1 MTDVV
6 LRFIAGR
13 QPGREIP
20 VKNEQELVIGRAEDA
35 DLRID
40 EETVSRK
47 HAILFVKND
56 EIVLRD
62 CSKNGTYVNGRPI
75 LSVNLTNG
83 DQIHIGR
90 AILKIVTNRPPPIPN
105 WVIGERRAR
114 HHETTAMPAPS
125 RTVVTTTAVGAA
137 QKTAVRS

>member
-20 VKNEQELVIGRAEDA
+20 VENERELTIGRAEDA

-40 EETVSRK
+40 EDTVSRK
-47 HAILFVKND
+47 HATLFVKND

-62 CSKNGTYVNGRPI
+62 CQEGSAHQRVAVEQLEAANHG
-75 LSVNLTNG
+75 
-83 DQIHIGR
+83 
-90 AILKIVTNRPPPIPN
+90 
-105 WVIGERRAR
+105 
-114 HHETTAMPAPS
+114 PAGQQ
-125 RTVVTTTAVGAA
+125 R
-137 QKTAVRS
+137 